1 MIFVNTKLKAKEMG
15 LTKFKRYRIRKAIKG
30 NKAFLKFFWGGVIG
44 RYVLCFQKTL
54 CLNKFR

>member
-30 NKAFLKFFWGGVIG
+30 NKAFLKFFWGGG
-44 RYVLCFQKTL
+44 NWSLCSLFSK
-54 CLNKFR
+54 NIMP